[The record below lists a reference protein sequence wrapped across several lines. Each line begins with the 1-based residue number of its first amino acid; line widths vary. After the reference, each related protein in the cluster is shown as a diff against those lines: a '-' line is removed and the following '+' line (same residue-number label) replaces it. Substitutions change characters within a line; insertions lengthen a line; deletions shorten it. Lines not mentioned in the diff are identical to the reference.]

1 MQRKSTD
8 TFVDVEILDEETPQ
22 QPQFSVKDLQQAY
35 NATKVEDTKDTSK
48 LTNNFTLKGLDE
60 VKELVATAMVQIDE
74 LANKGKE
81 ESVASSFTG
90 KALAV
95 IPGGSK
101 LSTWLGVKQD
111 QLKIEEIQQKS
122 ISEVIETLRSAI
134 ETKREEVIVIIE
146 DLSAIR
152 ENMIGRLSTYEDID
166 KKVSTIVQTAASN
179 TREMLDAQLLGAM
192 VKQTIEKLH
201 SDVKSMIEPLIAAA
215 TVSVQ
220 QIQALLPTIE
230 NDLQNK
236 MSIKVVQQQLQ
247 DLNQMTQE
255 VTNLAASAGA
265 RIKDSVHQTIYSSLE
280 LLSNTGL
287 DVKQLEQNAQD
298 EIKHQEKMQQIMKK
312 TQQTIEENYRK
323 IDTLQLGL
331 AEKRKSLENSLISQY
346 SATTTLKA
354 GA

>member
-1 MQRKSTD
+1 MPTTTD
-8 TFVDVEILDEETPQ
+8 TFVEIEILDESA
-22 QPQFSVKDLQQAY
+22 QPSISIKDLQDAY
-35 NATKVEDTKDTSK
+35 NATKREDTKDTSK

-81 ESVASSFTG
+81 EATSSSITN
-90 KALAV
+90 KALAI

-111 QLKIEEIQQKS
+111 QLKIEQIQQKS
-122 ISEVIETLRSAI
+122 ISEVVETLKNAI

-152 ENMIGRLSTYEDID
+152 ENMTSRLSTYEDID
-166 KKVSTIVQTAASN
+166 KKVSAIVQTAASN

-236 MSIKVVQQQLQ
+236 MSIKVVQQQLA
-247 DLNQMTQE
+247 DLNQMTKE
-255 VTNLAASAGA
+255 VTNLASSAGS
-265 RIKDSVHQTIYSSLE
+265 RIKESVHQTIYSSLE
-280 LLSNTGL
+280 LLSNTGI
-287 DVKQLEQNAQD
+287 DVKQLEQNAVD

-312 TQQTIEENYRK
+312 TQQTIEENYQK
-323 IDTLQLGL
+323 INTLQLGL

-346 SATTTLKA
+346 STSA
-354 GA
+354 GIKS